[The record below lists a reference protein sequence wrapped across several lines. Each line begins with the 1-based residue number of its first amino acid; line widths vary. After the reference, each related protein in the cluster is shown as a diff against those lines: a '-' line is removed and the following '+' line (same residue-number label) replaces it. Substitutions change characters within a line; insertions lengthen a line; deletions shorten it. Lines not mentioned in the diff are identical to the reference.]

1 MTSFLSQLWRNQR
14 GQDFTEYALIG
25 GLLTAVTVG
34 ISPEMLS
41 VSQHIHDV
49 LLAVTQS
56 AAEVATLK

>member
-1 MTSFLSQLWRNQR
+1 MTFLLAKLWQDQR
-14 GQDFTEYALIG
+14 GQDFVEYAMIG

-41 VSQHIHDV
+41 VSHHIHDV